1 MSGKPTATENALKRH
16 LWDLLIPG
24 SAGVGT
30 ENRGGGNIPFYKR
43 QNEVEW
49 LLVERFFPE
58 KMVVRG
64 WLRDSLAE
72 SVVTGKLPDQVYA
85 HIISPTPITTHYIS
99 DLMPLD
105 DGGTTEEDPILHINS
120 YIPANKYMG
129 IVQAIKGNPINDYIF
144 MGFVHMTD
152 DIDLTED
159 VS

>member
-1 MSGKPTATENALKRH
+1 MVLGYMSGKPTATENALKRH

-105 DGGTTEEDPILHINS
+105 DGGTTRKTRY
-120 YIPANKYMG
+120 YISTVTYQRISIWVLSKR
-129 IVQAIKGNPINDYIF
+129 
-144 MGFVHMTD
+144 
-152 DIDLTED
+152 
-159 VS
+159 